1 MRSLSTVDTVFISAD
16 TPRWPLHGG
25 GVLVLDPATSP
36 GPVTFEV
43 VKEHF
48 HRQLPVMP
56 ALRWRLVR
64 TPFGL
69 TEPHWAEDPD
79 FNIDRHVHRIAIP
92 PPGGGA
98 ELREL
103 VAQLGDPPL
112 DESRP
117 LWDVWFI
124 EGLERGR
131 LALFIKMH
139 HAYVDGMGG
148 LDMLSHVM
156 TSAPDI
162 PLETQQ
168 DRWKPDRI
176 PTGAELLLRAVPT
189 TLMRPVRATRAVA
202 RLARAVGPG
211 PVLSLVRRGR
221 KPDAPAK
228 TSGMPFSCPRVFFN
242 KVSPGQIRRAVSWV
256 GASMEDIATVRD
268 AFGVTFNDVAL
279 AMVTGSVRNY
289 LLERAELPDR
299 PLMAGNPVNMRHE
312 TDAHVIEN
320 RWTMVLPLLPTH
332 LLDPVERL
340 EVISKG
346 MGKVK
351 STVRHAGTNPLE
363 NVFDLVTPGT
373 FEFVTHVMAS
383 RLVPDLP
390 PVFNVVVTDVA
401 TSKEPVFICGARIDE
416 FYIMMMLA
424 LNIGPECAVITYAGK
439 AHFCF
444 TTNRDLVPDAQRLAD
459 GLLEELEIL
468 RKAAAVHTAAHGPRQ
483 GA

>member
-1 MRSLSTVDTVFISAD
+1 MRSLSTLDTMFISAD

-25 GVLVLDPATSP
+25 AVLVLDPTTAP
-36 GPVTFEV
+36 NPVTFEV
-43 VKEHF
+43 IKEHL
-48 HRQLPVMP
+48 HRQLPAVP
-56 ALRWRLVR
+56 PWRWRLVR

-69 TEPHWAEDPD
+69 TEPYWAEDPD
-79 FNIDRHVHRIAIP
+79 FNIDRHVHHIAIP
-92 PPGGGA
+92 PPGGA
-98 ELREL
+98 PELREL

-117 LWDVWFI
+117 LWDVWLI
-124 EGLERGR
+124 EGLEGGR

-148 LDMLSHVM
+148 LDMLPHVM
-156 TSAPDI
+156 ASAPDI
-162 PLETQQ
+162 PLETPQ
-168 DRWKPDRI
+168 DRWKPERI

-189 TLMRPVRATRAVA
+189 TLMRPVRATRAMA

-211 PVLSLVRRGR
+211 PVVSLVRRGR
-221 KPDAPAK
+221 KPDTLAK
-228 TSGMPFSCPRVFFN
+228 TSGMPFSGPRVFFN
-242 KVSPGQIRRAVSWV
+242 KVSSGQIRRSMGWV
-256 GASMEDIATVRD
+256 GASMQDIAPVRD

-279 AMVTGSVRNY
+279 AMVAGSVRNS
-289 LLERAELPDR
+289 LLERGELPDR

-312 TDAHVIEN
+312 TDEHAIEN

-332 LLDPVERL
+332 ISDPVERL

-351 STVRHAGTNPLE
+351 SSLRRAGTNPVE
-363 NVFDLVTPGT
+363 NLFDLVTPGT
-373 FEFVTHVMAS
+373 VEFAAHVMTSA
-383 RLVPDLP
+383 LVPQLP
-390 PVFNVVVTDVA
+390 PIFNVVLTDVA

-424 LNIGPECAVITYAGK
+424 LNIGPECAVITYGGK
-439 AHFCF
+439 AHFAV
-444 TTNRDLVPDAQRLAD
+444 TANRDLVPDAQRLAD

-468 RKAAAVHTAAHGPRQ
+468 RKAAAEHTAAHGPR
-483 GA
+483 